1 MKQMKRLIHLPPEVR
16 AKILTLKDGDERN
29 EYVRKLR
36 AKGWTLQSIATACGI
51 SRERIRQVIEMPSV
65 PGIELDDTFTIPEPP
80 NHPEKAKREFVEPSD
95 DILSRL
101 LELQPLAQQVR
112 SHSPRYRAEAEE
124 YTSLLNQAHSI
135 DGVTLYRLAKRL
147 GVSHGA
153 IRFRLARYGYK
164 PAPNA
169 TSKVYQPINS
179 KNRLAK

>member
-1 MKQMKRLIHLPPEVR
+1 MNQMKRQITLPPEVR
-16 AKILTLKDGDERN
+16 AKILTIKDGDERN

-36 AKGWTLQSIATACGI
+36 AMGWTLQSIANACGI
-51 SRERIRQVIEMPSV
+51 SRERIRQIIEMKS
-65 PGIELDDTFTIPEPP
+65 PGLELGDDYIIPTPP
-80 NHPEKAKREFVEPSD
+80 FHPEKIKREYVEPSD
-95 DILSRL
+95 EILTRL

-124 YTSLLNQAHSI
+124 YTRLLNQAHSV

-169 TSKVYQPINS
+169 TSKVYKPINS
-179 KNRLAK
+179 KNRVA

>member
-1 MKQMKRLIHLPPEVR
+1 MKQVKRLISLPPEVR
-16 AKILTLKDGDERN
+16 EKMLTLTDGDERN
-29 EYVRKLR
+29 EYIRQLR
-36 AKGWTLQSIATACGI
+36 VKGWTLQSIATACGI
-51 SRERIRQVIEMPSV
+51 SRERIRQIAEMESV
-65 PGIELDDTFTIPEPP
+65 PGIRLGEDFIVPNPP
-80 NHPEKAKREFVEPSD
+80 TYPEKTKREYVEPSEE
-95 DILSRL
+95 ILARL
-101 LELQPLAQQVR
+101 LELQPLVQQVR

-124 YTSLLNQAHSI
+124 YTRLLNQAHSV

-179 KNRLAK
+179 KNRVAG